1 MAGRRVNPLN
11 QAFSM
16 IILATQL
23 RAVGLFYRSVAPF
36 MLGVSALILLAVLL
50 PALVEGRSSGLL
62 PALLLIKLATA
73 PVVWYLSEQ
82 LRPGQYW
89 FYFNLNVSRRR
100 LWAGVV
106 ALDGALFLSGALLMR
121 AVLV

>member
-1 MAGRRVNPLN
+1 MT
-11 QAFSM
+11 
-16 IILATQL
+16 ILATQL

-50 PALVEGRSSGLL
+50 PAIQEGWSGGML
-62 PALLLIKLATA
+62 PALVLTKLTTA

-106 ALDGALFLSGALLMR
+106 ALDALLFLGGALLMR
-121 AVLV
+121 ALLS

>member
-1 MAGRRVNPLN
+1 MT
-11 QAFSM
+11 
-16 IILATQL
+16 ILVTQL

-36 MLGVSALILLAVLL
+36 TLGVSALLLLAVL
-50 PALVEGRSSGLL
+50 V
-62 PALLLIKLATA
+62 PALLEGFAHNLIFRLLLAKLAIA

-89 FYFNLNVSRRR
+89 FYFNLNMSRRR

-106 ALDGALFLSGALLMR
+106 ALDAALFLGGALLVR
-121 AVLV
+121 AVIA

>member
-1 MAGRRVNPLN
+1 MT
-11 QAFSM
+11 
-16 IILATQL
+16 ILITQL

-36 MLGVSALILLAVLL
+36 MLGI
-50 PALVEGRSSGLL
+50 SGLL
-62 PALLLIKLATA
+62 LVAVLVPALLEGLTHGLISRLLLAKLATA

-89 FYFNLNVSRRR
+89 LYFNLNVSRRR

-106 ALDGALFLSGALLMR
+106 ALDGALFLGGALLIKG
-121 AVLV
+121 LLS

>member
-1 MAGRRVNPLN
+1 MT
-11 QAFSM
+11 
-16 IILATQL
+16 ILTTQL

-36 MLGVSALILLAVLL
+36 MLGISGLLLGAVLL
-50 PALVEGRSSGLL
+50 PALLEGFAHDLIFR
-62 PALLLIKLATA
+62 LLLAKLATA

-106 ALDGALFLSGALLMR
+106 ALDAALFLGGAVLLR
-121 AVLV
+121 AVLA

>member
-1 MAGRRVNPLN
+1 MSL
-11 QAFSM
+11 
-16 IILATQL
+16 LTTQL

-36 MLGVSALILLAVLL
+36 MLGISGLIVLAVLL
-50 PALVEGRSSGLL
+50 PGLLEGWWRAGLL
-62 PALLLIKLATA
+62 PGLLLAKLATA

-89 FYFNLNVSRRR
+89 FFFNLNISRRQ

-106 ALDGALFLSGALLMR
+106 AFDGALFLGGVGLML
-121 AVLV
+121 AVFA

>member
-1 MAGRRVNPLN
+1 MT
-11 QAFSM
+11 
-16 IILATQL
+16 ILITQL

-36 MLGVSALILLAVLL
+36 MLGISGLLLLAVLL
-50 PALVEGRSSGLL
+50 PALLEGFTHDLIFR
-62 PALLLIKLATA
+62 LLLAKLATA

-82 LRPGQYW
+82 LRPEQYW

-106 ALDGALFLSGALLMR
+106 ALDAALFLGGAMLLR

>member
-1 MAGRRVNPLN
+1 MA
-11 QAFSM
+11 
-16 IILATQL
+16 ILMMRTIPAIL
-23 RAVGLFYRSVAPF
+23 LFYRSIAPF
-36 MLGVSALILLAVLL
+36 MLGISGLLLGALLV
-50 PALVEGRSSGLL
+50 PALLEGRGGGLL

-89 FYFNLNVSRRR
+89 FYFNLNISRRR

-106 ALDGALFLSGALLMR
+106 LLDGLVLLGGALLVR
-121 AVLV
+121 GLLA

>member
-1 MAGRRVNPLN
+1 MPFL
-11 QAFSM
+11 
-16 IILATQL
+16 ITQL

-36 MLGVSALILLAVLL
+36 MLGVSALMLLAVLL
-50 PALVEGRSSGLL
+50 PALHEGWGGGLL

-89 FYFNLNVSRRR
+89 FYFNLHMSRRR

-106 ALDGALFLSGALLMR
+106 ALDGGVFLGGALLVR
-121 AVLV
+121 AVLS

>member
-1 MAGRRVNPLN
+1 MT
-11 QAFSM
+11 
-16 IILATQL
+16 ILVTHL

-36 MLGVSALILLAVLL
+36 MGGVSALILLAVLL
-50 PALVEGRSSGLL
+50 PAIHGGWSGGLL
-62 PALLLIKLATA
+62 PALALVKLATA

-100 LWAGVV
+100 LWVAVV
-106 ALDGALFLSGALLMR
+106 ALDGLLFLSGALLMR
-121 AVLV
+121 AVLS

>member
-1 MAGRRVNPLN
+1 MTL
-11 QAFSM
+11 
-16 IILATQL
+16 LAIQL
-23 RAVGLFYRSVAPF
+23 RATGLFYRSVAPF
-36 MLGVSALILLAVLL
+36 MLGISGLLLLAVLL
-50 PALVEGRSSGLL
+50 PAIREGRSGGLL
-62 PALLLIKLATA
+62 PGLLLAKLATA

-106 ALDGALFLSGALLMR
+106 ALDGGVFRGSAWLVR
-121 AVLV
+121 AVLS